1 MTLIFAQT
9 AWLIPLYPL
18 LAALLSLCW
27 APGGLARTG
36 PRPCGYLNLL
46 MVAVAF
52 VHSVVAFIS
61 LHLASTGPTPPSP
74 YPCISTGSGCRPQAC
89 N

>member
-18 LAALLSLCW
+18 LAAVLSLFW

-36 PRPCGYLNLL
+36 PRLAAELL
-46 MVAVAF
+46 
-52 VHSVVAFIS
+52 
-61 LHLASTGPTPPSP
+61 LPL
-74 YPCISTGSGCRPQAC
+74 YPCISTGSG
-89 N
+89 